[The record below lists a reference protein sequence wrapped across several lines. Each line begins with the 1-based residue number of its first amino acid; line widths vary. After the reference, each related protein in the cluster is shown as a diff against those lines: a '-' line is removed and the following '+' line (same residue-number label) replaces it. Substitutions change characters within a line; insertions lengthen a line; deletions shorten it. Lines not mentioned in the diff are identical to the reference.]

1 MEFALIAGVLG
12 GLALFIYGMNLMG
25 NGLQKVAGDGL
36 KRLIEVLTKNKY
48 LGVLVGTVVTMLI
61 QSSSATTVMVVGFVN
76 ASLMNL
82 TQAIGVIMGANIGT
96 TVTAQLVAFKLTDI
110 APLIVAVGVIM
121 QLVSKKRKHS
131 DIAEVLI
138 GFGILFIGMHTMSS
152 VLKPLAGEPFYR
164 SLNES

>member
-82 TQAIGVIMGANIGT
+82 TQAIGVIMGETLGQ
-96 TVTAQLVAFKLTDI
+96 QL
-110 APLIVAVGVIM
+110 P
-121 QLVSKKRKHS
+121 HS
-131 DIAEVLI
+131 L
-138 GFGILFIGMHTMSS
+138 LHS
-152 VLKPLAGEPFYR
+152 
-164 SLNES
+164 N